1 MIAISI
7 VVAISRNRGIGR
19 GNQLPWHLP
28 EDLQNFKSITMGKP
42 LIMGRKTYDSIG
54 RPLPGRTN
62 IVVTRSQRRFPSTV
76 LIANSFE
83 EALSLAKDVC
93 YQTGGSEVMVIGGE
107 MIYREALPVV
117 SKMYLTEVEA
127 DIEADTFF
135 PDFDRTQWVE
145 KHRRQ
150 GKIQA
155 DLSYSFTF
163 LERR

>member
-7 VVAISRNRGIGR
+7 VVAMSRNRGIGR
-19 GNQLPWHLP
+19 GNQLPWQLP

-62 IVVTRSQRRFPSTV
+62 IVVTHSQRWFPSTV

-83 EALSLAKDVC
+83 EALSLAKGVC

-107 MIYREALPVV
+107 MIYRAALPIV
-117 SKMYLTEVEA
+117 SRLYLTEVEA
-127 DIEADTFF
+127 EIAADTFF
-135 PDFDRTQWVE
+135 PDFDKAQWVE

-150 GKIQA
+150 GKSQT
-155 DLSYSFTF
+155 DVSYNFII

>member
-1 MIAISI
+1 M
-7 VVAISRNRGIGR
+7 SRNRGIGR

-54 RPLPGRTN
+54 SPLPGRTN
-62 IVVTRSQRRFPSTV
+62 IVVTRSQKCSPSDV
-76 LIANSFE
+76 LVANSFQ
-83 EALSLAKDVC
+83 EALSLAQGVC
-93 YQTGGSEVMVIGGE
+93 HQNDGSEVMVIGGE
-107 MIYREALPVV
+107 MVYRSALPVI
-117 SKMYLTEVEA
+117 SRMYLTEVEA

-155 DLSYSFTF
+155 DLSYNFTF